1 MATDGTSSGNAPPPH
16 VEHEQG
22 DLAFTRESPY
32 GTLGEATFAGAL
44 SFCRRRYSKHT
55 ADADIAVVGVPFD
68 LATTSRPGARLGPR
82 AVRAA
87 SAMIAWCPPFGWG
100 FDPFEDL
107 HVVDFG
113 DVQFDWGHP
122 EGVPEQI
129 TAQFSQI
136 LATDTATLMIGGD
149 HFATYPVLKAHVE
162 KHGPLALVH
171 FDAHSDTW
179 RDEDERIDHGT
190 MFFHAAQQGLID
202 VDHSVQVGIRTVNE
216 ESHGFEVLDAYR
228 VRADGITRTIQNIRA
243 RVGNRPCY
251 LTFDIDCLDPAY
263 APGTGTPVVGGLST
277 ADAREIIRGLSGLQ
291 VRGMDLVEVA
301 PAYDVSEI
309 TALAGATIA
318 LDLIALFA
326 SGRR

>member
-1 MATDGTSSGNAPPPH
+1 
-16 VEHEQG
+16 
-22 DLAFTRESPY
+22 
-32 GTLGEATFAGAL
+32 
-44 SFCRRRYSKHT
+44 
-55 ADADIAVVGVPFD
+55 
-68 LATTSRPGARLGPR
+68 
-82 AVRAA
+82 
-87 SAMIAWCPPFGWG
+87 MIAWCPPFGWG
-100 FDPFEDL
+100 SDPFEDL

-122 EGVPEQI
+122 ENVPEQI

-216 ESHGFEVLDAYR
+216 R
-228 VRADGITRTIQNIRA
+228 IA
-243 RVGNRPCY
+243 R
-251 LTFDIDCLDPAY
+251 L
-263 APGTGTPVVGGLST
+263 
-277 ADAREIIRGLSGLQ
+277 
-291 VRGMDLVEVA
+291 
-301 PAYDVSEI
+301 
-309 TALAGATIA
+309 
-318 LDLIALFA
+318 
-326 SGRR
+326 